1 MRLPRPLSALASAVV
16 CASVTAGVLVG
27 IPAAAEARTWS
38 VPTTVPAEVARPGG
52 DDLEDAVMV
61 RLNAA
66 RDSLGLPKI
75 WNYDVCTDDL
85 AEQWGARIARTGV
98 LEHRDQGEVVRRCR
112 RAWAGEVLVR
122 GEGLTPELMV
132 ELWLASPEH
141 REILLN
147 PGARRAG
154 VAFTQDAQGRTV
166 GVLDLVRRQ

>member
-1 MRLPRPLSALASAVV
+1 MRHPRPLPALVSALV
-16 CASVTAGVLVG
+16 CAAAMVG
-27 IPAAAEARTWS
+27 IPASAGARTWS
-38 VPTTVPAEVARPGG
+38 VPTTVPVQAAGPGA
-52 DDLEDAVMV
+52 DALEDAVMV
-61 RLNAA
+61 RLNAV
-66 RDSLGLPKI
+66 RDGLGLPKI
-75 WNYDVCTDDL
+75 WNYDVCTDAL

-154 VAFTQDAQGRTV
+154 VAVTQDAQGRVV

>member
-1 MRLPRPLSALASAVV
+1 MLVGVPA
-16 CASVTAGVLVG
+16 TAG
-27 IPAAAEARTWS
+27 ARTWS
-38 VPTTVPAEVARPGG
+38 VPTTVPVEGARAGG
-52 DDLEDAVMV
+52 DALEDAVMV

-66 RDSLGLPKI
+66 RADLGLPKI

-112 RAWAGEVLVR
+112 RAWAGEALVR

-154 VAFTQDAQGRTV
+154 VAVTQDAQGRVV